1 MWEFKSGRG
10 VKVVCAALVIGLMVI
25 AATLRPDPNVNLR
38 SGTVEL
44 DATQPAKAVDGLR
57 APTNLGAQLVGDD
70 LSARVSW
77 TPVRGATNYRVGW
90 VEINQ
95 VRDADQSSSTW
106 LDPLRYHD
114 LRGSVRSEYIVR
126 DLRPG
131 SRYYFFVGAYHRSGR
146 HSEIYWSASEVIW
159 VDTAKATP
167 PPSPQPHQP
176 NPLAR
181 IDSVKLGID
190 RSANGLGYLI
200 VRYTLPSYC
209 YSYRDVRFGQLG
221 DEFSVDLLID
231 VYDGPCAQAQHSGTL
246 LVWTNR
252 RDLVEGRAY
261 TVVVNGEHRLQVT
274 AELRSE
280 SQSR

>member
-1 MWEFKSGRG
+1 MPS
-10 VKVVCAALVIGLMVI
+10 
-25 AATLRPDPNVNLR
+25 
-38 SGTVEL
+38 
-44 DATQPAKAVDGLR
+44 QPARAVDGLR
-57 APTNLGAQLVGDD
+57 APTNLGAQLLDD
-70 LSARVSW
+70 GLSARISW
-77 TPVRGATNYRVGW
+77 TPVPGATNYRVGW
-90 VEINQ
+90 VEISEVQN
-95 VRDADQSSSTW
+95 ADQSSSTW

-114 LRGSVRSEYIVR
+114 LRGSARSEYIVR
-126 DLRPG
+126 DLRPD
-131 SRYYFFVGAYHRSGR
+131 SRYYFFVGAYQQSGQ

-167 PPSPQPHQP
+167 PPSPQPPQP
-176 NPLAR
+176 NPLTR

-190 RSANGLGYLI
+190 GSANGLGYLI

-231 VYDGPCAQAQHSGTL
+231 VYDGACAQAQHSGTL

-261 TVVVNGEHRLQVT
+261 TVMVNGEHRLQVT

>member
-1 MWEFKSGRG
+1 MWEFKPGRG
-10 VKVVCAALVIGLMVI
+10 VKVVCAVLVVGLIVI

-38 SGTVEL
+38 SGDVEL
-44 DATQPAKAVDGLR
+44 NAVQPARAVDGLR
-57 APTNLGAQLVGDD
+57 APTNLGAQLLDD
-70 LSARVSW
+70 GLSARISW
-77 TPVRGATNYRVGW
+77 TPVPGATNYRVGW
-90 VEINQ
+90 VEISEVQN
-95 VRDADQSSSTW
+95 ADQSSSTW

-114 LRGSVRSEYIVR
+114 LRGSARSEYIVR
-126 DLRPG
+126 DLRPD
-131 SRYYFFVGAYHRSGR
+131 SRYYFFVGAYQQSGQ
-146 HSEIYWSASEVIW
+146 HSEVYWSATEVIW
-159 VDTAKATP
+159 VDTAKASP
-167 PPSPQPHQP
+167 PRSPQP
-176 NPLAR
+176 NPLTR
-181 IDSVKLGID
+181 IDSVQLGID
-190 RSANGLGYLI
+190 RTAAGLGYLT